1 MCKGNALAERRDT
14 SMKVNIT
21 GRQLNV
27 FDEMKELIEKKL
39 AKLDKFFPKGAT
51 ANVVLS
57 SRHGDK
63 IMEITLQS
71 GGTLFRSEVK
81 ADSFRNALDGAVS
94 NIERQIRKNKTRLQ
108 KHLREQIVFP
118 DAGFDD
124 TAEEEE
130 EILRT
135 KTFSIRPMSPEDA
148 ILEMNLLGH
157 DFFLFVNS
165 ETGKTCA
172 VYRRKGGGYGLLEPE
187 K

>member
-1 MCKGNALAERRDT
+1 
-14 SMKVNIT
+14 MKVVIT

-39 AKLDKFFPKGAT
+39 SKLDKFFPKGAT

-57 SRHGDK
+57 ARHGDK

-81 ADSFRNALDGAVS
+81 ADSFRDALDEAVS

-118 DAGFDD
+118 DVGFDD

-130 EILRT
+130 SILRT

-157 DFFLFVNS
+157 NFFLFVNS

-172 VYRRKGGGYGLLEPE
+172 VYRRNGGGYGLLEPE